1 MSKNVV
7 MANDHGA
14 VELKEE
20 VKTFL
25 ISAGYTVND
34 MGVSAEESADYPD
47 QAEKACREYLKG
59 GYEFGIVLCGTG
71 IGISMAANKIKGIRC
86 ALPQN
91 KFAAEMA
98 KVHNNSNF
106 LAFGGRIEYG
116 ESVVDMVK
124 TFIEN
129 DFEGGRHERRVDKIM
144 ALEN

>member
-20 VKTFL
+20 VKAFL
-25 ISAGYTVND
+25 VSAGYTVKD
-34 MGVSAEESADYPD
+34 MGVASEESADYPD
-47 QAEKACREYLKG
+47 QAEKACKEYLKG
-59 GYEFGIVLCGTG
+59 DYEFGIVLCGTG
-71 IGISMAANKIKGIRC
+71 IGISMAANKVKGIRC

-106 LAFGGRIEYG
+106 YRFRRKNRI
-116 ESVVDMVK
+116 
-124 TFIEN
+124 
-129 DFEGGRHERRVDKIM
+129 R
-144 ALEN
+144 